1 MKIFK
6 KNNRWVKKEKE
17 AKEIKK
23 REDDEQEEVKE
34 NDIEIGWER

>member
-1 MKIFK
+1 M
-6 KNNRWVKKEKE
+6 KKEKE